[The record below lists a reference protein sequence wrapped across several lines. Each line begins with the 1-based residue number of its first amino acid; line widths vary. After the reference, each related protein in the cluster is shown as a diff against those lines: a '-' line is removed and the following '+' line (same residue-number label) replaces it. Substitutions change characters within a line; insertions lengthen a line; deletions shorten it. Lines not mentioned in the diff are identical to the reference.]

1 MSDCSTVKPL
11 SKEGTARLGTVDCLR
26 GIAVSSVCLHHF
38 TNGNDAFLSA
48 GPWKSGASLGVHGVQ
63 IFFVISGFILP
74 YAMQRSGYQAGD
86 FLKFIQKRLIRLEPP
101 YLIAILAS
109 LTIGSLVGLITG
121 NQDGFA
127 NVSLTQFISHL
138 GYATEISGHEWIN
151 PVYWTL
157 AIEFQFYLLVSLL
170 FPLVMTLPRWI
181 SVAVLVAL
189 AHSGFILTSTSFVF
203 RHWCLFLMGMTAF
216 FKQEKIMGAGQIV
229 VLLGVCIIC
238 GIPLLGWTGMIA
250 GITTAAAIAFWKT
263 ENRILRF
270 LGSISFSL
278 YLLHGPIGM
287 RVINFSMRMER
298 SAAMNVLVIITAA
311 LASIGAA
318 YFFWLWVERPAQ
330 NWAGRIRYSS
340 RSKLEVSAK

>member
-1 MSDCSTVKPL
+1 MPDGSTIKLL

-74 YAMQRSGYQAGD
+74 YAMQSSGYQASD

-101 YLIAILAS
+101 YLLAILAT
-109 LTIGSLVGLITG
+109 LTIGSLLGMITG

-127 NVSLTQFISHL
+127 NVSLAQFISHL

-151 PVYWTL
+151 PAYWTL

-170 FPLVMTLPRWI
+170 FPLVMTIPRWI
-181 SVAVLVAL
+181 AVAVLVAL
-189 AHSGFILTSTSFVF
+189 ALSGFMLTSTSFVF

-216 FKQEKIMGAGQIV
+216 FKQAKIMGSGQIL
-229 VLLGVCIIC
+229 VLLGACIIC
-238 GIPLLGWTGMIA
+238 GIPLLGWPGMIA
-250 GITTAAAIAFWKT
+250 GIATAAAIVCWKT

-287 RVINFSMRMER
+287 RVINFSMRTER
-298 SAAMNVLVIITAA
+298 SAALNMFVIIAAA

-330 NWAGRIRYSS
+330 KWAGRIRYSS
-340 RSKLEVSAK
+340 KNKIGVSGK